1 MNEKQ
6 KVVLVTGSSRGIG
19 RGIAMEMARQ
29 GYAVVV
35 HGSTDSPALGSAY
48 EEVKRLS
55 PASICAVAQL
65 SQERGDPRDVR
76 GHPRHVRPDRRPG
89 Q

>member
-6 KVVLVTGSSRGIG
+6 RVVLVTGSSRGIG

-48 EEVKRLS
+48 EEVEAVEPGVDLRGG
-55 PASICAVAQL
+55 PAIRQ
-65 SQERGDPRDVR
+65 RGDPRDVR
-76 GHPRHVRPDRRPG
+76 CHPRHVRPARRPG